1 LSALEKNG
9 KITSEKNIIF
19 RCYFSSGFSQND
31 RNTLKILQHET
42 AREILLYIMEKK
54 SVNQNEVAGNIGIS
68 ASSVNWHM
76 KRLSSV
82 RIVTIS
88 KSGKHVIYELDI
100 NPIVVV
106 KLLKNYHPKIW
117 DRWSDRVAEM
127 FLTLPETNEEQ

>member
-1 LSALEKNG
+1 
-9 KITSEKNIIF
+9 
-19 RCYFSSGFSQND
+19 
-31 RNTLKILQHET
+31 
-42 AREILLYIMEKK
+42 M
-54 SVNQNEVAGNIGIS
+54 NQNEVAGNIGIS
-68 ASSVNWHM
+68 ASSVNWPM